1 MTSSEDNPTNDPTA
15 TADVVDATTSSN
27 LDDSH
32 LNADNVGLETVDTGE
47 RSVLPFQDLQAPTA
61 ADPTP
66 PVGAR
71 FLAFASIL
79 IGGLLGALIGYGT
92 ADLMAESSIIA
103 ALGAVI
109 GAASGALGV
118 GIVAALTLR
127 AMNEWEV
134 AQHPED
140 ERTIADHLGQDSPP
154 ASKS

>member
-1 MTSSEDNPTNDPTA
+1 MMSSEDNPADNPTTPTDPTDVA
-15 TADVVDATTSSN
+15 TGSDH
-27 LDDSH
+27 DDSS
-32 LNADNVGLETVDTGE
+32 LTATNGGLETVDTGE
-47 RSVLPFQDLQAPTA
+47 GSVLPFQDLQAPTA

-92 ADLMAESSIIA
+92 ADLMAESPIIA

-109 GAASGALGV
+109 GATSCALGV
-118 GIVAALTLR
+118 GVVAALTLR